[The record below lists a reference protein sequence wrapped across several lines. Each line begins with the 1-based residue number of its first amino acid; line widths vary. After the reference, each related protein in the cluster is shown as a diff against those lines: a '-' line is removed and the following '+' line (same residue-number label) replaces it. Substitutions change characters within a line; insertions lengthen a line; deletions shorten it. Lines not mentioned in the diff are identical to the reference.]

1 MSANSDKCGFSG
13 NSDFYGLG
21 IRLGVYLQWTTSIL
35 ALYLHTEAVSE
46 NLDTNTIF
54 VSALFVALLSATARD
69 QVRAAEVLI
78 LLQLCW
84 GFLLGVLT
92 IWGQRIR
99 EDYGKTNRE
108 PIRYPLMGS
117 LFRLGLTS
125 AICAYSVW
133 FWFSG
138 VQRLPTDTCPAFIF
152 VIAKANVRGG
162 IRIFFQVQF
171 ALIMIPVGILSFWEV
186 MFIAWFYFTSMCITL
201 LLVLGFSVYESR
213 RGTWWSYEDGIGF
226 MIKKGP
232 RLALALFWARANG
245 KQSTGS
251 QRSILANSLLG
262 LLLAL
267 KAVAFRTVNEPSSR
281 RVDNYLRS
289 LLVVAHKL
297 EL

>member
-1 MSANSDKCGFSG
+1 MSVNSDECGFSG
-13 NSDFYGLG
+13 NPDFYGLG

-35 ALYLHTEAVSE
+35 AVYLHPEAVSE

-92 IWGQRIR
+92 IWGQRLR
-99 EDYGKTNRE
+99 EDYGKTKRE

-138 VQRLPTDTCPAFIF
+138 VQHLPTNTCPAFIF
-152 VIAKANVRGG
+152 VIAKANIRGG
-162 IRIFFQVQF
+162 IRIFFQIQF

-186 MFIAWFYFTSMCITL
+186 VFIAWFYITNMGITL

-213 RGTWWSYEDGIGF
+213 RGTWWSFKDGIGF
-226 MIKKGP
+226 IIKKGP
-232 RLALALFWARANG
+232 RLALALSWARANK

-251 QRSILANSLLG
+251 QRFILAYSLFG
-262 LLLAL
+262 LLRVL
-267 KAVAFRTVNEPSSR
+267 KAVFFRMINGHPSLK
-281 RVDNYLRS
+281 VDNYLRS
-289 LLVVAHKL
+289 PLIMAQKL
-297 EL
+297 ER

>member
-1 MSANSDKCGFSG
+1 MSANSNECEFSG

-54 VSALFVALLSATARD
+54 VFALFAALLSATARD

-92 IWGQRIR
+92 IWGHRLR
-99 EDYGKTNRE
+99 EDYGKTKRE

-138 VQRLPTDTCPAFIF
+138 VQHLPTDTCPAFIF
-152 VIAKANVRGG
+152 VFAKANIRGG
-162 IRIFFQVQF
+162 IRIFFQIQF
-171 ALIMIPVGILSFWEV
+171 ALIMIPVGILSFREV
-186 MFIAWFYFTSMCITL
+186 MLAAWFYITNVVITL

-213 RGTWWSYEDGIGF
+213 RGTWWSFRDGIGF
-226 MIKKGP
+226 MIDKGP
-232 RLALALFWARANG
+232 RLALALSWARANG
-245 KQSTGS
+245 KQSAGP
-251 QRSILANSLLG
+251 QRSILAHSLFG
-262 LLLAL
+262 PL
-267 KAVAFRTVNEPSSR
+267 KAVAFVVVGELSSR
-281 RVDNYLRS
+281 WVGDYLRS
-289 LLVVAHKL
+289 LHNVALKV
-297 EL
+297 ER